1 MTNSDQKQ
9 GLVILLQSVLVY
21 PLHNQ
26 GGCYASQRVTYS
38 SRDLFVM
45 LTDGISEVP
54 NERDEEFGLARLE
67 QLLTEYAA
75 QPLPHIAEGTR
86 TRYGKEFTTKT
97 VQNILSRLAAK

>member
-1 MTNSDQKQ
+1 SSEAEYSPAGHPPILHYRAATGGIARLSMEQFPL
-9 GLVILLQSVLVY
+9 GLI
-21 PLHNQ
+21 P

-67 QLLTEYAA
+67 QLLSEYSA
-75 QPLPHIAEGTR
+75 QPLPHIWDLIME
-86 TRYGKEFTTKT
+86 
-97 VQNILSRLAAK
+97 